1 MNNDPTKI
9 VPQEVLPPES
19 RELRMPD
26 GTPLGLGF
34 LGAARFSAIRRVL
47 DYATRAAEA
56 KANYHAAEGA
66 VAISLI
72 HREVAREQL
81 RNLDTIRQDA
91 ADKITEGAYL
101 AKLERKL
108 RTMELEDQIVEREDA
123 RAKAKT
129 TKQGQERPAPDTRA
143 SDKFADILA
152 DLKRIPEL
160 AKTGAAVKAQI
171 IADAGGEDK
180 LDEGQRTMIET
191 IDAILAAV
199 VQKQAEDNIL

>member
-1 MNNDPTKI
+1 
-9 VPQEVLPPES
+9 
-19 RELRMPD
+19 MPS

-47 DYATRAAEA
+47 DHATRAAEA

-66 VAISLI
+66 VATALV
-72 HREVAREQL
+72 HREVAREHL

-101 AKLERKL
+101 GRLERKL
-108 RTMELEDQIVEREDA
+108 KIMEAEDQVAEREAA
-123 RAKAKT
+123 RAKARGAVQ
-129 TKQGQERPAPDTRA
+129 TKVPTDKP
-143 SDKFADILA
+143 DKFAAIVA

-160 AKTGAAVKAQI
+160 AKTSAMVKAQI

-191 IDAILAAV
+191 IDAIIAAV
-199 VQKQAEDNIL
+199 VQKNAEDTVL